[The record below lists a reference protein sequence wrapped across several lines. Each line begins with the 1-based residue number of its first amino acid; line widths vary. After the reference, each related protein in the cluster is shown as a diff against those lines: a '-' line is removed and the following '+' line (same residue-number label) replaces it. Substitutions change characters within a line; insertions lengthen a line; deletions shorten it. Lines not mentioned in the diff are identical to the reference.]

1 MSTSSQST
9 DSTLAGSADFR
20 TTHWSVVLT
29 AGHQNS
35 PASSQALAKLCSTY
49 WYPLYAY
56 VRRRGHDAHQ
66 AEDLT
71 QEFFARLLQRNFLQ
85 NVAPD
90 KGRFRSFLLASLKN
104 FLANEWDRAQTQK
117 RCGGVAPIPFEQ
129 ISAESR
135 YQLEPIDSAT
145 PEILYER
152 RWAVTLIE
160 QVMTRLRQEYAR
172 NEKDDLFDELKVLLS
187 GEGKSMKYAELAQ
200 KHNSSESA
208 VKMAVLRLRRRY
220 VELLRLEIAH
230 TVSTPEEVE
239 EELRHLIA
247 VV

>member
-1 MSTSSQST
+1 MST
-9 DSTLAGSADFR
+9 AGHEGSRAVLGAKWFA
-20 TTHWSVVLT
+20 TTHWSVVL
-29 AGHQNS
+29 AASQQDS
-35 PASSQALAKLCSTY
+35 PASSNALAKLCSTY

-66 AEDLT
+66 AQDLT

-90 KGRFRSFLLASLKN
+90 KGRFRSFMLASLKN

-152 RWAVTLIE
+152 RW
-160 QVMTRLRQEYAR
+160 R
-172 NEKDDLFDELKVLLS
+172 
-187 GEGKSMKYAELAQ
+187 
-200 KHNSSESA
+200 
-208 VKMAVLRLRRRY
+208 
-220 VELLRLEIAH
+220 
-230 TVSTPEEVE
+230 
-239 EELRHLIA
+239 
-247 VV
+247 